1 MEEEKQYKVLLI
13 GDSDVG
19 KTSIVKRFSDD
30 AFDEDILCTIGVEFK
45 MKVVNVDDKDVT
57 LCIWDTA
64 GQEKFRAL
72 ISSYYRGAHGI
83 ILTYDV
89 TKRDSFNNL
98 QYWLNEIETF
108 STRPNVVK
116 LLVANKIDKENREV
130 SREEGEEFAKKKAM
144 FFIECSAKTKI
155 GIQQA
160 FEELAHKI
168 METPSL
174 ANESEVS
181 KRKQKRPYTHRR
193 KTRIYAPP
201 SKHRASLTSFFFL
214 KIPNTFSFINKKE
227 IS

>member
-1 MEEEKQYKVLLI
+1 MEQNIPQYKILLI

-30 AFDEDILCTIGVEFK
+30 IFDEDLLCTIGVEY
-45 MKVVNVDDKDVT
+45 KVKTLKVDDKEVT
-57 LCIWDTA
+57 FNIWDTA

-89 TKRDSFNNL
+89 TKRETFKNL

-108 STRPNVVK
+108 STRSNVVK
-116 LLVANKIDKENREV
+116 LLVGNKIDKENREV
-130 SREEGEEFAKKKAM
+130 TREEGLEFARSKAM
-144 FFIECSAKTKI
+144 LFIECSAKTKV

-168 METPSL
+168 LETPD
-174 ANESEVS
+174 EEP
-181 KRKQKRPYTHRR
+181 QK
-193 KTRIYAPP
+193 
-201 SKHRASLTSFFFL
+201 
-214 KIPNTFSFINKKE
+214 KKKSTNLVQPDE
-227 IS
+227 QDQNMDSYCRC

>member
-30 AFDEDILCTIGVEFK
+30 TFDEEVLTTIGVEFK
-45 MKVVNVDDKDVT
+45 MKEVKVDGKKVD

-89 TKRDSFNNL
+89 TKRDTFENL
-98 QYWLNEIETF
+98 NYWLNEVENF
-108 STRPNVVK
+108 ANRSNLVK
-116 LLVANKIDKENREV
+116 LLVGNKIDKENREI
-130 SREEGEEFAKKKAM
+130 SREEGAEFAKKKAM
-144 FFIECSAKTKI
+144 LFIECSAKTKI

-160 FEELAHKI
+160 FEELAQKI
-168 METPSL
+168 I
-174 ANESEVS
+174 ESPQNTQS
-181 KRKQKRPYTHRR
+181 SSSSSQQRQKTV
-193 KTRIYAPP
+193 
-201 SKHRASLTSFFFL
+201 
-214 KIPNTFSFINKKE
+214 KIEEEEPQYQGCSC
-227 IS
+227 

>member
-1 MEEEKQYKVLLI
+1 MEEEKNYKVLLI

-19 KTSIVKRFSDD
+19 KTSIVKRFLDD
-30 AFDEDILCTIGVEFK
+30 TFDEDLLCTIGVEFK
-45 MKVVNVDDKDVT
+45 MKAVEVDGKSVT

-89 TKRDSFNNL
+89 TKRETFKNL

-108 STRPNVVK
+108 SNRANVVK
-116 LLVANKIDKENREV
+116 LLVGNKIDKENREV
-130 SREEGEEFAKKKAM
+130 TREEGLEFAKSKAM

-168 METPSL
+168 IETPSL
-174 ANESEVS
+174 SEDNE
-181 KRKQKRPYTHRR
+181 
-193 KTRIYAPP
+193 
-201 SKHRASLTSFFFL
+201 
-214 KIPNTFSFINKKE
+214 NKKKKIKATVSADE
-227 IS
+227 SNQQGGYCGC

>member
-1 MEEEKQYKVLLI
+1 MTTTEEKQYKILLI

-30 AFDEDILCTIGVEFK
+30 EFKEDLLCTIGVEFK
-45 MKVVNVDDKDVT
+45 MKSLNIDDQNIT

-89 TKRDSFNNL
+89 TKRETFNNL
-98 QYWLNEIETF
+98 QYWLNEIESF
-108 STRPNVVK
+108 STRSDVVM
-116 LLVANKIDKENREV
+116 LLVGNKIDKENREV
-130 SREEGEEFAKKKAM
+130 SREEGAEFAKKKAM
-144 FFIECSAKTKI
+144 LFIEASAKTKM

-168 METPSL
+168 LETPSL
-174 ANESEVS
+174 ANE
-181 KRKQKRPYTHRR
+181 
-193 KTRIYAPP
+193 AD
-201 SKHRASLTSFFFL
+201 
-214 KIPNTFSFINKKE
+214 NNKK
-227 IS
+227 SNRMNGNTDDKVKFNADQAQPDSGGCSC

>member
-1 MEEEKQYKVLLI
+1 MEDKNYKVLLI

-30 AFDEDILCTIGVEFK
+30 TFDDDILCTIGVEFK
-45 MKVVNVDDKDVT
+45 MKSVEVEGKTVT

-89 TKRDSFNNL
+89 TKRESFKNL
-98 QYWLNEIETF
+98 QYWLNEVETF
-108 STRPNVVK
+108 ATRPNVVK
-116 LLVANKIDKENREV
+116 LLVGNKIDKENREV
-130 SREEGEEFAKKKAM
+130 SREEGLEFAKSKAM

-168 METPSL
+168 LETPSL
-174 ANESEVS
+174 TDDNDNKRGKVKTVSSDEES
-181 KRKQKRPYTHRR
+181 QQQGG
-193 KTRIYAPP
+193 ACGC
-201 SKHRASLTSFFFL
+201 
-214 KIPNTFSFINKKE
+214 
-227 IS
+227 